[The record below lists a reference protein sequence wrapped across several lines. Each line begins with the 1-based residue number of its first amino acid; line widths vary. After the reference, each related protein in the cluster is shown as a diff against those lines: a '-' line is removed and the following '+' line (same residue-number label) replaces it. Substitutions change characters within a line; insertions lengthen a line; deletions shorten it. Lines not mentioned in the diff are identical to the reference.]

1 MVILGHN
8 FSKSAD
14 LIKPLQQGIVVVP
27 RIGSVLGIL
36 MVTHMLVQPLWAD
49 ELMNVS
55 DFKECR
61 VIKAKS
67 ERLLCYDTIAD
78 GGTFDKQKLQQVQVD
93 NFGSTKKEIDVS
105 VDSLT
110 VSIVRIQ
117 KDTYDHLL
125 FQTSDGQVWKQQNTR
140 KFNLKA
146 PFEAKIEPGSL
157 GSFFLVTEDD
167 NHQIRVKRVR

>member
-1 MVILGHN
+1 M
-8 FSKSAD
+8 
-14 LIKPLQQGIVVVP
+14 
-27 RIGSVLGIL
+27 
-36 MVTHMLVQPLWAD
+36 
-49 ELMNVS
+49 
-55 DFKECR
+55 
-61 VIKAKS
+61 
-67 ERLLCYDTIAD
+67 
-78 GGTFDKQKLQQVQVD
+78 D